1 MMDIKEFFVNDAVE
15 TLFSKIA
22 AVIPGILG
30 AITVL
35 VTGLILARGLRK
47 IVIKILGRL
56 NFDAFCLRT
65 TITETLR
72 KVGYKASPIFIL
84 ANLIFWA
91 TILFTSMMAL
101 EISGFTETTKIVRLI
116 VLYIP
121 NLLVGL
127 LVIIAGLYAATLFK
141 EPLKKKIQPGKYLLV
156 DKYGVHIIQGVIMFA
171 AISMAL
177 YQIGIARGLLA
188 SVYIASIG
196 SVVLALFLSFGLASV
211 EIARGALTG
220 RVLLRP
226 AAEETPSDL
235 TPKQYQLFIFLK
247 DFVKCNNK
255 SPVIREIQKSLGDK
269 SSKSVVYK
277 LKALQEKG
285 YIKREKGKH
294 RGIVIMK

>member
-1 MMDIKEFFVNDAVE
+1 MISTSAVWVKGTFNSPRTKIISS
-15 TLFSKIA
+15 TL
-22 AVIPGILG
+22 L
-30 AITVL
+30 
-35 VTGLILARGLRK
+35 
-47 IVIKILGRL
+47 
-56 NFDAFCLRT
+56 
-65 TITETLR
+65 ITETLR

-188 SVYIASIG
+188 SVYIVSIG

-235 TPKQYQLFIFLK
+235 TPKQYELFIFLK